1 MENLETRKEMDR
13 GLFLLEEGRPLLE
26 KLPADR
32 WDQIFAGLYVVLGIL
47 MWNCLCME
55 NFARGLSMFSILYVI
70 TVLAYARLKKLSITG
85 EKIFWTLILLGIS
98 LPYGFYTV
106 FGFGQTLM
114 IFLVAAYWTLVIT
127 EGLLWKG
134 ATSSW
139 VLVDS
144 WNGLIALPILNSLCQ
159 IRLLF
164 QSFSEKK
171 EEKRDWRM
179 VLLGIIISIPA
190 LLIIVPILSQADTG
204 FRNLV
209 SAILDLLGADFRILI
224 WRGIVGILLGALMFG
239 TLYGGAYKRHVKEEE
254 CIHFHEESGRVFRFV
269 PDIAVL
275 TFGVI
280 VSAVYLLFIG
290 LQARYL
296 FSAFFG
302 ILPEAYTYAQYARQ
316 GFFELCVIA
325 LLNASFLI
333 AMNSCA
339 KTPRRK
345 NRGLILEN
353 GILGVLTLL
362 LLSTAASKLGMYIA
376 AYGFTVKRCISS
388 VFLIWLILVFILVLI
403 YQKKNIPLVRRAVFA
418 GAVLFTLLCVLPVEQ
433 IIGWIPYNPVSG

>member
-1 MENLETRKEMDR
+1 MENLKTGNETGHGLVLMEKE
-13 GLFLLEEGRPLLE
+13 RPLLE
-26 KLPADR
+26 KLPGDR
-32 WDQIFAGLYVVLGIL
+32 WDHVFAGLYVILGIL

-55 NFARGLSMFSILYVI
+55 NFARGLSMFSILYII
-70 TVLAYARLKKLSITG
+70 TVLAYAGLKKFSITG

-98 LPYGFYTV
+98 LPYGFYSV
-106 FGFGQTLM
+106 FDFGQTLM

-134 ATSSW
+134 QTSSW
-139 VLVDS
+139 ILLDG
-144 WNGLIALPILNSLCQ
+144 WNGLIALPILNFLCQ
-159 IRLLF
+159 IRLIF
-164 QSFSEKK
+164 QIFSEKR
-171 EEKRDWRM
+171 EEKKDWRM
-179 VLLGIIISIPA
+179 VLLGILISIPA
-190 LLIIVPILSQADTG
+190 LLVIIPILSQADTG
-204 FRNLV
+204 FRSLV
-209 SAILDLLGADFRILI
+209 DTVLDALGEDFRILI
-224 WRGIVGILLGALMFG
+224 WRGIMGILLGALMFG
-239 TLYGGAYKRHVKEEE
+239 TLYGGVYKRHVKEEE
-254 CIHFHEESGRVFRFV
+254 CIRFHEESGRVFRFV

-275 TFGVI
+275 TFGII
-280 VSAVYLLFIG
+280 VSAVYVLFIG

-333 AMNSCA
+333 AMNGCA

-345 NRGLILEN
+345 NRGLLLEN

-362 LLSTAASKLGMYIA
+362 LLTTAASKLGMYIV

-388 VFLIWLILVFILVLI
+388 IFLIWLFLVFILVLI
-403 YQKKNIPLVRRAVFA
+403 YQKKNIPLVRWSVFA
-418 GAVLFTLLCVLPVEQ
+418 GAVFFTLLCVLPVEQ
-433 IIGWIPYNPVSG
+433 IVEWIPYSPVA

>member
-1 MENLETRKEMDR
+1 MENLKTGNETGHGLVLMEKE
-13 GLFLLEEGRPLLE
+13 RPFLE
-26 KLPADR
+26 KLPGDR
-32 WDQIFAGLYVVLGIL
+32 WDHVFAGLYVILGIL

-55 NFARGLSMFSILYVI
+55 NFARGLSMFSILYII
-70 TVLAYARLKKLSITG
+70 TVLAYAGLKKFPITG

-98 LPYGFYTV
+98 LPYGFYSV
-106 FGFGQTLM
+106 FDFGQTLM

-134 ATSSW
+134 QTSSW
-139 VLVDS
+139 ILLDS
-144 WNGLIALPILNSLCQ
+144 WNGLIALPILNFLCQ
-159 IRLLF
+159 IRLIF
-164 QSFSEKK
+164 QIFSEKR
-171 EEKRDWRM
+171 EEKKDWRM
-179 VLLGIIISIPA
+179 VLLGILISIPA
-190 LLIIVPILSQADTG
+190 LLVIIPILSQADTG
-204 FRNLV
+204 FRSLV
-209 SAILDLLGADFRILI
+209 DTVLDALGEDFRILI
-224 WRGIVGILLGALMFG
+224 WRGIMGILLGALMFG
-239 TLYGGAYKRHVKEEE
+239 TLYGGVYKRHVKEEE
-254 CIHFHEESGRVFRFV
+254 CIRFHEESGRVFRFV

-275 TFGVI
+275 TFGII
-280 VSAVYLLFIG
+280 VSAVYVLFIG

-333 AMNSCA
+333 AMNGCA

-345 NRGLILEN
+345 NRGLLLEN
-353 GILGVLTLL
+353 GILGALTLL
-362 LLSTAASKLGMYIA
+362 LLTTAASKLGMYIV

-388 VFLIWLILVFILVLI
+388 IFLIWLFLVFILVLI
-403 YQKKNIPLVRRAVFA
+403 YQKKNIPLVRWSVFA

-433 IIGWIPYNPVSG
+433 IVEWIPYSPVA